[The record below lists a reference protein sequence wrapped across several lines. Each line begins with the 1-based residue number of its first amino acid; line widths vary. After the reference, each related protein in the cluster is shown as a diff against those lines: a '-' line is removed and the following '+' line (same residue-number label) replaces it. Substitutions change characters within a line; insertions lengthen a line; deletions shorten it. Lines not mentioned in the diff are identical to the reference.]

1 MITTSMIRER
11 CNVLCRQPTVVTSP
25 SAMAAPAST
34 LISTFLTAYF

>member
-1 MITTSMIRER
+1 MIATSTIHER
-11 CNVLCRQPTVVTSP
+11 CNGLYRQPVVVTPS